1 MRRVL
6 KILVLLA
13 VLLAL
18 AAGGLVFYGD
28 YKRQRKVDAP
38 ARAFEPATGS
48 GALAAGKYL
57 YETRGCAECH
67 GEGGEGKIVID
78 APNGLHV
85 KSPGLGAGSVTAG
98 YKASDW
104 DRAIRHGISPA
115 RTPLLIMP
123 SEDYNRLTDADLASL
138 VAYIESLPLHASTP
152 ARIRFPVLM
161 RALYGAGLI
170 QDAAGKIDHR
180 KPVSQPV
187 PVGVTAQHGE
197 YVAQMCK
204 GCHGEK
210 LEGGKI
216 PGAPPDWP
224 PASNISAGAG
234 SAMARYAD
242 AGQFRAMMRGG
253 KRPDGGEV
261 SKVMPFAS
269 LSKMNDT
276 DLDAMYLYLKPGRT

>member
-6 KILVLLA
+6 KIVLAIVALG
-13 VLLAL
+13 VL
-18 AAGGLVFYGD
+18 AAGGLVLYGD
-28 YKRQRKVDAP
+28 ARRERKIDVP
-38 ARAFEPATGS
+38 ARAFAPATGS
-48 GALAAGKYL
+48 GALAAGQYL

-67 GEGGEGKIVID
+67 GSTGEGKVIID
-78 APNGLHV
+78 TPGGLHV

-98 YKASDW
+98 YKAADW
-104 DRAIRHGISPA
+104 DRAIRHGVSPA

-123 SEDYNRLTDADLASL
+123 SEDYNRLTDADLANL
-138 VAYIESLPLHASTP
+138 VAYIESLPPHASTP
-152 ARIRFPVLM
+152 GQIRFPVFM
-161 RALYGAGLI
+161 RGLYGAGLI
-170 QDAAGKIDHR
+170 RDAAGKIDHA
-180 KPVSQPV
+180 KPPSQPV

-224 PASNISAGAG
+224 PAANISAGAG

-242 AGQFRAMMRGG
+242 AAQFRAMMREG
-253 KRPDGGEV
+253 KRPDGSAV
-261 SKVMPFAS
+261 STVMPFAS

-276 DLDAMYLYLKPGRT
+276 DLDAMYLYLRPGRT